1 MLSQKVSLHRV
12 IRAGANPK
20 KIVYSGV
27 GKTREEISYALN
39 NKILCF
45 NVESE
50 EELDAIN
57 EQASLMKIKANVS
70 IRVNPDI

>member
-1 MLSQKVSLHRV
+1 MLFQKASF
-12 IRAGANPK
+12 IEPSEPEQNPK

-27 GKTREEISYALN
+27 GKTKEEISYALN

-50 EELDAIN
+50 EELNAIN
-57 EQASLMKIKANVS
+57 EQASLMKL
-70 IRVNPDI
+70 RQMFLLE